1 MTREFVHVLNLILF
15 FRIFLSHAGGTTA
28 AATDTIPVF
37 TLLTNASDSHKY
49 CTPMPPNK
57 IQSKTFMLSLF
68 PASYSR
74 LPIRYTPNATSHA
87 MPHCMIT
94 IPTACNAESISRLIA
109 AIAATHGV

>member
-1 MTREFVHVLNLILF
+1 MTREFVHVLNLLLF
-15 FRIFLSHAGGTTA
+15 FVFFCRMQEAQLPLQPIQSPFLRFLQMHRTA
-28 AATDTIPVF
+28 
-37 TLLTNASDSHKY
+37 TNTA
-49 CTPMPPNK
+49 TPMPPNK
-57 IQSKTFMLSLF
+57 IQSKIFMLSLF

-87 MPHCMIT
+87 MTHCMIT

>member
-28 AATDTIPVF
+28 AATDKIPVL
-37 TLLTNASDSHKY
+37 TLLTNTA
-49 CTPMPPNK
+49 TPMPPNK
-57 IQSKTFMLSLF
+57 IQSKTFMLALF